1 MYPFRTREPPSTV
14 AKAEES
20 PASEPKAD
28 ARTRTGDPFIT
39 RERQVGDARP
49 RKGTRG
55 DVLAGNQ
62 AVSRPSEWTR
72 VPARA
77 RADVPVLYP
86 RCLVRQRAV
95 GARPLT
101 FVQPG
106 ASDAS
111 SKAPETALFV
121 GKQQSRAALLLVVQA
136 RRATGRRA
144 RRSHCA
150 SERKPRPVPVW
161 APSKRARQ
169 ARRGRSARRYPVR
182 RGADDSGG
190 GVSPT
195 HRGRARSARRSRASR
210 TFWFRSGPAGR
221 LR

>member
-55 DVLAGNQ
+55 DVLARNQ

-86 RCLVRQRAV
+86 HDSGYGSAEAGRADRQHHSGLRLPEPVCRALFRL
-95 GARPLT
+95 AAWSTRRPL
-101 FVQPG
+101 
-106 ASDAS
+106 S
-111 SKAPETALFV
+111 
-121 GKQQSRAALLLVVQA
+121 
-136 RRATGRRA
+136 
-144 RRSHCA
+144 
-150 SERKPRPVPVW
+150 
-161 APSKRARQ
+161 
-169 ARRGRSARRYPVR
+169 RRGRAQRSRR
-182 RGADDSGG
+182 RGIERCSW
-190 GVSPT
+190 
-195 HRGRARSARRSRASR
+195 RS
-210 TFWFRSGPAGR
+210 
-221 LR
+221 